1 MADTTDRPNRRYLD
15 DFATGQRFESGPLTL
30 SADAIM
36 AFARS
41 FDPQPFH
48 TDPEA
53 ARDTLFAGLA
63 ASGWHTAAVTMR
75 LLVDSGFG
83 DIAGGMIG
91 RGIEGLGWPRPVR
104 PGDTLRVF
112 SEIVEV
118 RRSASRPDRGTV
130 RMKSET
136 RNQNGE
142 IVQEMT
148 ATLMVPAR

>member
-1 MADTTDRPNRRYLD
+1 MADTADRPDRRYLD
-15 DFATGQRFESGPLTL
+15 DFAPGQRFESGTLTL
-30 SADAIM
+30 SADDIM

-48 TDPEA
+48 TDPDA
-53 ARDTLFAGLA
+53 ARDTLFGGLA
-63 ASGWHTAAVTMR
+63 ASGWHTAAATMR

-91 RGIEGLGWPRPVR
+91 RGIEALGWPRPVR
-104 PGDTLRVF
+104 PGDTLRVL
-112 SEIVEV
+112 SEILDV

-136 RNQNGE
+136 RNQHGE
-142 IVQEMT
+142 VVQDMI